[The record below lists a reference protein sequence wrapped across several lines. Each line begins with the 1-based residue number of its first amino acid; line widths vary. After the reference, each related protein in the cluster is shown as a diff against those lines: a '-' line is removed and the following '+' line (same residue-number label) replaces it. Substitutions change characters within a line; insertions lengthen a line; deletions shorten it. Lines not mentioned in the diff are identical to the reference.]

1 MGYMNKS
8 LVMFSFL
15 TLLAI
20 SCASSRK
27 KPIIKENGVIAD
39 MVLMYY
45 GGAHRQTEWNEE
57 QCMKNVAYRD
67 KKGDLHWMF
76 DGFLFLEFKDGK
88 GRSFASYYEPMSARK
103 SEWKGLCD
111 KYFQKGKA
119 LDAIESCID
128 DVKKESTGTKEDS
141 MVVLTNGGNVS
152 EKFNEHVNEH
162 VNRNVVLKE
171 ETANESEKV
180 ESNEDTLAACD
191 IGTTTVVCYLIDKE
205 TGQIISTRSGANP
218 QRSFGADVLSRID
231 AAARADDNDKA
242 NGGLQ
247 MMQTQIVS
255 LLNGWISEM
264 LTECGRTKVSRFSV
278 AGNTVMC
285 HLLMGI
291 SPEKLGKAPFMPD
304 EYFGRKF
311 NPLDIGLE
319 NCQTMII
326 FPAVSGF
333 VGGDITAGMME
344 TVNCNELTL
353 YLDIGTNGEMALGK
367 GDRYVCCATA
377 AGPAF
382 EGAQIELGM
391 PAAKGAVD
399 KVWLEGRRIKYSVI
413 GNDRPVG
420 LCGSGLIDA
429 LAVLLKAGII
439 DENGTILS
447 GQELPILFRS
457 YVFEVEAEEAAQ
469 STEPSLAVHIAP
481 GVYITQE
488 DIRKL
493 QLAKGAIAAGIEV
506 LFKEYG
512 CKPCDLD
519 ILTFAGGFG
528 NYIDKASAAAI
539 GLFPQELLD
548 KVKEV
553 GNAAGNGAVSAALS
567 QEAWKRALEISKDMR
582 YIELASYPHFN
593 EMYVEHMNF

>member
-1 MGYMNKS
+1 MQQRITINLNTDSKTAGNHTILEYCRS
-8 LVMFSFL
+8 H
-15 TLLAI
+15 
-20 SCASSRK
+20 
-27 KPIIKENGVIAD
+27 GIA
-39 MVLMYY
+39 
-45 GGAHRQTEWNEE
+45 GIETPCG
-57 QCMKNVAYRD
+57 
-67 KKGDLHWMF
+67 
-76 DGFLFLEFKDGK
+76 GK
-88 GRSFASYYEPMSARK
+88 GTCGKCKVTVTKPYYKEALACQTK
-103 SEWKGLCD
+103 ICD
-111 KYFQKGKA
+111 DMEIIVGR
-119 LDAIESCID
+119 
-128 DVKKESTGTKEDS
+128 KESTGTKEDS
-141 MVVLTNGGNVS
+141 MVVLTNGGSIS
-152 EKFNEHVNEH
+152 EKFNEH
-162 VNRNVVLKE
+162 VNRNVVLQE
-171 ETANESEKV
+171 DAANEPEKV
-180 ESNEDTLAACD
+180 ESNAGTLAACD

-205 TGQIISTRSGANP
+205 TGQIIAVRSGANP

-247 MMQTQIVS
+247 MMQSQIVS
-255 LLNGWISEM
+255 LLNGFISEM
-264 LTECGRTKVSRFSV
+264 LMECGRTKVCLFSV

-291 SPEKLGKAPFMPD
+291 SPEKLGRAPFMPD
-304 EYFGRKF
+304 EYFGREF

-344 TVNCNELTL
+344 TVNCKALTL

-382 EGAQIELGM
+382 EGAQIEMGM
-391 PAAKGAVD
+391 PASRGAVD

-429 LAVLLKAGII
+429 LAILLKAGII

-447 GQELPILFRS
+447 GQELPMLFRS
-457 YVFEVEAEEAAQ
+457 YVFELEAEDAAQ
-469 STEPSLAVHIAP
+469 SSESSLAVYIAP

-493 QLAKGAIAAGIEV
+493 QLAKGAIAAGIDI

-539 GLFPQELLD
+539 GLFPPELLD
-548 KVKEV
+548 RAKEV

-567 QEAWKRALEISKDMR
+567 QEAWESALDISGKMR
-582 YIELASYPHFN
+582 YIELASYPHFD
-593 EMYVEHMNF
+593 EIYVEHMNF

>member
-1 MGYMNKS
+1 MQQRITINLNTDSKTTDKTTILEYCRSHG
-8 LVMFSFL
+8 
-15 TLLAI
+15 
-20 SCASSRK
+20 
-27 KPIIKENGVIAD
+27 IA
-39 MVLMYY
+39 
-45 GGAHRQTEWNEE
+45 GIETPCG
-57 QCMKNVAYRD
+57 
-67 KKGDLHWMF
+67 
-76 DGFLFLEFKDGK
+76 GK
-88 GRSFASYYEPMSARK
+88 GTCGKCKVTVIKPYYKDVLACQTK
-103 SEWKGLCD
+103 ICD
-111 KYFQKGKA
+111 GME
-119 LDAIESCID
+119 II
-128 DVKKESTGTKEDS
+128 VGKKESTGTGTGTAGQDIQTASNARYSIDKEDS
-141 MVVLTNGGNVS
+141 MVVLTNGGSIS
-152 EKFNEHVNEH
+152 EKFNEH
-162 VNRNVVLKE
+162 VNRNVVL
-171 ETANESEKV
+171 
-180 ESNEDTLAACD
+180 NEDTLAACD

-326 FPAVSGF
+326 FPDVSGF

-367 GDRYVCCATA
+367 GNRYVCCATA

-391 PAAKGAVD
+391 PASKGAVD

-457 YVFEVEAEEAAQ
+457 YVFEVEAEETAQ
-469 STEPSLAVHIAP
+469 STEPYLAVHIAP

-512 CKPCDLD
+512 CTSCNIDV
-519 ILTFAGGFG
+519 LTFAGGFG

-548 KVKEV
+548 KAKEV

-567 QEAWKRALEISKDMR
+567 KEAWERALEISGNMR
-582 YIELASYPHFN
+582 YIELASYPHFD

>member
-1 MGYMNKS
+1 MQQRITINLNTDSKTTDKTTILEYCRSHG
-8 LVMFSFL
+8 
-15 TLLAI
+15 
-20 SCASSRK
+20 
-27 KPIIKENGVIAD
+27 IA
-39 MVLMYY
+39 
-45 GGAHRQTEWNEE
+45 GIETPCG
-57 QCMKNVAYRD
+57 
-67 KKGDLHWMF
+67 
-76 DGFLFLEFKDGK
+76 GK
-88 GRSFASYYEPMSARK
+88 GTCGKCKVTVAKPYYKDVLACQTK
-103 SEWKGLCD
+103 ICD
-111 KYFQKGKA
+111 GME
-119 LDAIESCID
+119 II
-128 DVKKESTGTKEDS
+128 VGRKESTGTKEDS

-152 EKFNEHVNEH
+152 EKFNEHVN
-162 VNRNVVLKE
+162 RNVVLKE
-171 ETANESEKV
+171 ETVNESEKV
-180 ESNEDTLAACD
+180 ESNAGTLAACD

-205 TGQIISTRSGANP
+205 TGQIISTRSSANP
-218 QRSFGADVLSRID
+218 QRSFGADVLSRIE
-231 AAARADDNDKA
+231 AAGRIEASSEP
-242 NGGLQ
+242 GLKI
-247 MMQTQIVS
+247 MQTQIVS
-255 LLNGWISEM
+255 LLNGFISEM

-304 EYFGRKF
+304 EYFGREF
-311 NPLDIGLE
+311 NPLDIGIE

-344 TVNCNELTL
+344 TVNRNELTL

-391 PAAKGAVD
+391 PASKGAVD

-457 YVFEVEAEEAAQ
+457 YVFEVEAEDAAQ
-469 STEPSLAVHIAP
+469 STETSLAVHIAP

-493 QLAKGAIAAGIEV
+493 QLAKGAIAAGIDI

-548 KVKEV
+548 KAKEV

-567 QEAWKRALEISKDMR
+567 QEAWERAMDISGDMR

>member
-1 MGYMNKS
+1 MQQRITINLNTDSKTAG
-8 LVMFSFL
+8 
-15 TLLAI
+15 
-20 SCASSRK
+20 
-27 KPIIKENGVIAD
+27 KPTILEYCRSHGVTGIEAPC
-39 MVLMYY
+39 
-45 GGAHRQTEWNEE
+45 G
-57 QCMKNVAYRD
+57 
-67 KKGDLHWMF
+67 
-76 DGFLFLEFKDGK
+76 GK
-88 GRSFASYYEPMSARK
+88 GTCGKCKVTVIKPYYKEVLACQTK
-103 SEWKGLCD
+103 ICD
-111 KYFQKGKA
+111 DMEIIVGR
-119 LDAIESCID
+119 
-128 DVKKESTGTKEDS
+128 KESTGTKEDS
-141 MVVLTNGGNVS
+141 MVVLTNEGSIS
-152 EKFNEHVNEH
+152 EKFNEHVK
-162 VNRNVVLKE
+162 RNAVLKE
-171 ETANESEKV
+171 ETANEPEKV
-180 ESNEDTLAACD
+180 ESNAGTLAACD

-205 TGQIISTRSGANP
+205 TGQIIAVRSGANP

-231 AAARADDNDKA
+231 AAARADDNDRA

-247 MMQTQIVS
+247 MMQSQIVS
-255 LLNGWISEM
+255 LLNGWISDM
-264 LTECGRTKVSRFSV
+264 LMECGRTKVCLFSV

-291 SPEKLGKAPFMPD
+291 SPEKLGRAPFMPD
-304 EYFGRKF
+304 EYFGREF
-311 NPLDIGLE
+311 NSLDIGLE

-344 TVNCNELTL
+344 TVNCRKLTL

-382 EGAQIELGM
+382 EGAQIEMGM
-391 PAAKGAVD
+391 PASRGAVD

-429 LAVLLKAGII
+429 LAILLKAGII

-457 YVFEVEAEEAAQ
+457 YVFEVEAEVASQ
-469 STEPSLAVHIAP
+469 STESSLAVHIAP

-493 QLAKGAIAAGIEV
+493 QLAKGAIAAGIDI

-539 GLFPQELLD
+539 GLFPPELLD
-548 KVKEV
+548 RAKEV

-567 QEAWKRALEISKDMR
+567 QEAWESALDISGKMR
-582 YIELASYPHFN
+582 YIELAAYPHFD
-593 EMYVEHMNF
+593 EIYVEHMNF

>member
-1 MGYMNKS
+1 MQQRITINLNTDSKITG
-8 LVMFSFL
+8 
-15 TLLAI
+15 
-20 SCASSRK
+20 
-27 KPIIKENGVIAD
+27 KPTILEYCRSHGVTGIEAPC
-39 MVLMYY
+39 
-45 GGAHRQTEWNEE
+45 G
-57 QCMKNVAYRD
+57 
-67 KKGDLHWMF
+67 
-76 DGFLFLEFKDGK
+76 GK
-88 GRSFASYYEPMSARK
+88 GTCGKCKVTVTKPYYKEVLACQTKICDGMEIIVGGGTITGVGTDMNEAKVSASDE
-103 SEWKGLCD
+103 
-111 KYFQKGKA
+111 
-119 LDAIESCID
+119 
-128 DVKKESTGTKEDS
+128 
-141 MVVLTNGGNVS
+141 MVVLVDRKSDMQENPVSVYGNHS
-152 EKFNEHVNEH
+152 
-162 VNRNVVLKE
+162 
-171 ETANESEKV
+171 
-180 ESNEDTLAACD
+180 SNAGTLAACD

-205 TGQIISTRSGANP
+205 TGQIIAVRSGANP

-247 MMQTQIVS
+247 MMQSQIVS

-264 LTECGRTKVSRFSV
+264 LMECGRTKVSRFSV

-291 SPEKLGKAPFMPD
+291 SQEKLGKAPFMPD
-304 EYFGRKF
+304 EYFGRAF

-391 PAAKGAVD
+391 PASKGAVD

-457 YVFEVEAEEAAQ
+457 YVFEVEAEETAQ
-469 STEPSLAVHIAP
+469 STEHFLAVHIAP

-512 CKPCDLD
+512 CTPCNIDV
-519 ILTFAGGFG
+519 LTFAGGFG

-548 KVKEV
+548 KAKEV

-567 QEAWKRALEISKDMR
+567 QDAWERALEISGNMR
-582 YIELASYPHFN
+582 YIELASYPHFD

>member
-1 MGYMNKS
+1 MQQRITINLNTDSKTAG
-8 LVMFSFL
+8 
-15 TLLAI
+15 
-20 SCASSRK
+20 
-27 KPIIKENGVIAD
+27 KPTILEYCRSHGVTGIEAPC
-39 MVLMYY
+39 
-45 GGAHRQTEWNEE
+45 G
-57 QCMKNVAYRD
+57 
-67 KKGDLHWMF
+67 
-76 DGFLFLEFKDGK
+76 GK
-88 GRSFASYYEPMSARK
+88 GTCGKCKVTVTKPYYKEVLACQTK
-103 SEWKGLCD
+103 ICD
-111 KYFQKGKA
+111 GME
-119 LDAIESCID
+119 II
-128 DVKKESTGTKEDS
+128 VGRKESTGTKEDS
-141 MVVLTNGGNVS
+141 MVVLTNGGSIS
-152 EKFNEHVNEH
+152 EKFNEH
-162 VNRNVVLKE
+162 VNRNVVLQE
-171 ETANESEKV
+171 DAANEPEKV
-180 ESNEDTLAACD
+180 ESNAGTLAACD

-205 TGQIISTRSGANP
+205 TGQIIAVRSDANP

-231 AAARADDNDKA
+231 AAARTDDNDKA

-247 MMQTQIVS
+247 LMQSQIVS
-255 LLNGWISEM
+255 LLNGFISEM
-264 LTECGRTKVSRFSV
+264 LMECGRTKVCLFSV

-291 SPEKLGKAPFMPD
+291 SPEKLGRAPFMPD
-304 EYFGRKF
+304 EYFGREF

-344 TVNCNELTL
+344 TVNCKELTL

-382 EGAQIELGM
+382 EGAQIEMGM
-391 PAAKGAVD
+391 PASRGAVD

-429 LAVLLKAGII
+429 LAILLKAGII

-457 YVFEVEAEEAAQ
+457 YVFEVEAEDAAQ
-469 STEPSLAVHIAP
+469 STESSLAVHIAP

-493 QLAKGAIAAGIEV
+493 QLAKGAIAAGIDI

-539 GLFPQELLD
+539 GLFPPELLD
-548 KVKEV
+548 RAKEV

-567 QEAWKRALEISKDMR
+567 QEAWERALEISKDMR
-582 YIELASYPHFN
+582 YIELASYPHFD

>member
-1 MGYMNKS
+1 MQQRITINLNTDSKTTDKTTILEYCRSHG
-8 LVMFSFL
+8 
-15 TLLAI
+15 
-20 SCASSRK
+20 
-27 KPIIKENGVIAD
+27 IA
-39 MVLMYY
+39 
-45 GGAHRQTEWNEE
+45 GIETPCG
-57 QCMKNVAYRD
+57 
-67 KKGDLHWMF
+67 
-76 DGFLFLEFKDGK
+76 GK
-88 GRSFASYYEPMSARK
+88 GTCGKCKVTVIKPYYKDVLACQTK
-103 SEWKGLCD
+103 ICD
-111 KYFQKGKA
+111 GME
-119 LDAIESCID
+119 II
-128 DVKKESTGTKEDS
+128 VGKKESTGTGTGTAGQDIQTASNARYSIDKEDS
-141 MVVLTNGGNVS
+141 MVVLTNGGSIS
-152 EKFNEHVNEH
+152 EKFNEH
-162 VNRNVVLKE
+162 VNRNVVL
-171 ETANESEKV
+171 
-180 ESNEDTLAACD
+180 NEDTLAACD

-304 EYFGRKF
+304 EYFGREF

-391 PAAKGAVD
+391 PASKGAVD

-457 YVFEVEAEEAAQ
+457 YVFEVEAEETAQ
-469 STEPSLAVHIAP
+469 STESSLAVHIAP

-512 CKPCDLD
+512 CTPCNIDV
-519 ILTFAGGFG
+519 LTFAGGFG

-548 KVKEV
+548 KAKEV

-567 QEAWKRALEISKDMR
+567 QEAWERALEISGNMR

>member
-1 MGYMNKS
+1 MQQRITINLNTDSKTAGTPTILEYCRS
-8 LVMFSFL
+8 H
-15 TLLAI
+15 
-20 SCASSRK
+20 
-27 KPIIKENGVIAD
+27 GV
-39 MVLMYY
+39 
-45 GGAHRQTEWNEE
+45 TEIEAP
-57 QCMKNVAYRD
+57 C
-67 KKGDLHWMF
+67 G
-76 DGFLFLEFKDGK
+76 GK
-88 GRSFASYYEPMSARK
+88 GTCGKCKVTVTKPYYKEVLACQTK
-103 SEWKGLCD
+103 ICD
-111 KYFQKGKA
+111 DMEIIVGR
-119 LDAIESCID
+119 
-128 DVKKESTGTKEDS
+128 KESTGTKEDS
-141 MVVLTNGGNVS
+141 MVVLTNEGSIS
-152 EKFNEHVNEH
+152 EKFNEHVK
-162 VNRNVVLKE
+162 RNAVLKE
-171 ETANESEKV
+171 ETANEPEKV
-180 ESNEDTLAACD
+180 ESNAGTLAACD

-205 TGQIISTRSGANP
+205 TGRIIAVRSGANP

-247 MMQTQIVS
+247 MMQSQIVS
-255 LLNGWISEM
+255 LLNGFISEM
-264 LTECGRTKVSRFSV
+264 LMECGRTEVCLFSV

-291 SPEKLGKAPFMPD
+291 SPEKLGRAPFMPD
-304 EYFGRKF
+304 EYFGREF

-344 TVNCNELTL
+344 TVNCKALTL

-382 EGAQIELGM
+382 EGAQIEMGM
-391 PAAKGAVD
+391 PASRGAVD

-429 LAVLLKAGII
+429 LAILLKAGII

-457 YVFEVEAEEAAQ
+457 YVFELEAEDAAQ
-469 STEPSLAVHIAP
+469 STESSLAVHIAP

-493 QLAKGAIAAGIEV
+493 QLAKGAIAAGIDI

-539 GLFPQELLD
+539 GLFPPELLD
-548 KVKEV
+548 RAKEV

-567 QEAWKRALEISKDMR
+567 QEAWESALDISGKMR
-582 YIELASYPHFN
+582 YIELASYPHFD
-593 EMYVEHMNF
+593 EIYVEHMNF

>member
-1 MGYMNKS
+1 MQQRITINLNIDSKTTDKTTILEYCRSHGIAGIETPCGGKGTCGKCKVTVTKPYYKE
-8 LVMFSFL
+8 V
-15 TLLAI
+15 LACRTRI
-20 SCASSRK
+20 CDGME
-27 KPIIKENGVIAD
+27 IIVGRKEN
-39 MVLMYY
+39 
-45 GGAHRQTEWNEE
+45 
-57 QCMKNVAYRD
+57 
-67 KKGDLHWMF
+67 
-76 DGFLFLEFKDGK
+76 
-88 GRSFASYYEPMSARK
+88 
-103 SEWKGLCD
+103 
-111 KYFQKGKA
+111 
-119 LDAIESCID
+119 
-128 DVKKESTGTKEDS
+128 TGTKEDS

-152 EKFNEHVNEH
+152 EKFNEHVN
-162 VNRNVVLKE
+162 RNVVLKE

-180 ESNEDTLAACD
+180 KSNEDTLAACD

-205 TGQIISTRSGANP
+205 TGQIISTRSAANP
-218 QRSFGADVLSRID
+218 QRSFGADVLSRIE
-231 AAARADDNDKA
+231 AAGRIEASSEPGPKI
-242 NGGLQ
+242 
-247 MMQTQIVS
+247 MQTQIVS
-255 LLNGWISEM
+255 PLNGFISEM
-264 LTECGRTKVSRFSV
+264 LMECGRTKVSRFSV

-291 SPEKLGKAPFMPD
+291 SPAKMGRAPFQPD
-304 EYFGRKF
+304 EYFGRAF

-344 TVNCNELTL
+344 TVNRNELTL

-382 EGAQIELGM
+382 EGAQIEMGM
-391 PAAKGAVD
+391 PASKGAVD

-429 LAVLLKAGII
+429 LALLLKAGII

-457 YVFEVEAEEAAQ
+457 YVFEVEAEDAAQ
-469 STEPSLAVHIAP
+469 STETSLAVHIAP

-512 CKPCDLD
+512 CMPCNIDV
-519 ILTFAGGFG
+519 LTFAGGFG

-548 KVKEV
+548 KAKEV

-567 QEAWKRALEISKDMR
+567 QEAWERALEISKDMR
-582 YIELASYPHFN
+582 YIELASYPHFD

>member
-1 MGYMNKS
+1 MQQRITINLNTDSKTTDKTTILEYCRSHG
-8 LVMFSFL
+8 
-15 TLLAI
+15 
-20 SCASSRK
+20 
-27 KPIIKENGVIAD
+27 IA
-39 MVLMYY
+39 
-45 GGAHRQTEWNEE
+45 GIETPCG
-57 QCMKNVAYRD
+57 
-67 KKGDLHWMF
+67 
-76 DGFLFLEFKDGK
+76 GK
-88 GRSFASYYEPMSARK
+88 GTCGKCKVTVIKPYYKDVLACQTK
-103 SEWKGLCD
+103 ICD
-111 KYFQKGKA
+111 GME
-119 LDAIESCID
+119 II
-128 DVKKESTGTKEDS
+128 VGKKESTGTGTGTAGQDIQTASNARYSIDKEDS
-141 MVVLTNGGNVS
+141 MVVLTNGGSIS
-152 EKFNEHVNEH
+152 EKFNEH
-162 VNRNVVLKE
+162 VNRNVVL
-171 ETANESEKV
+171 
-180 ESNEDTLAACD
+180 NEDTLAACD

-291 SPEKLGKAPFMPD
+291 SPEKMGKVPFLPD
-304 EYFGRKF
+304 EYFGREF
-311 NPLDIGLE
+311 NPLDIGLG

-391 PAAKGAVD
+391 PASKGAVD

-413 GNDRPVG
+413 ENDRPVG

-457 YVFEVEAEEAAQ
+457 YVFEVEAEETAQ
-469 STEPSLAVHIAP
+469 STESSLAVHIAP

-512 CKPCDLD
+512 CTPCNIDV
-519 ILTFAGGFG
+519 LTFAGGFG

-548 KVKEV
+548 KAKEV

-567 QEAWKRALEISKDMR
+567 KEAWERALEISGNMR
-582 YIELASYPHFN
+582 YIELASYPHFD

>member
-1 MGYMNKS
+1 MQQRITINLNIDSKTTDKTTILEYCRSHG
-8 LVMFSFL
+8 
-15 TLLAI
+15 
-20 SCASSRK
+20 
-27 KPIIKENGVIAD
+27 IA
-39 MVLMYY
+39 
-45 GGAHRQTEWNEE
+45 GIETPCG
-57 QCMKNVAYRD
+57 
-67 KKGDLHWMF
+67 
-76 DGFLFLEFKDGK
+76 GK
-88 GRSFASYYEPMSARK
+88 GTCGKCKVTVTKPYYKDVLACRTRI
-103 SEWKGLCD
+103 CD
-111 KYFQKGKA
+111 GME
-119 LDAIESCID
+119 II
-128 DVKKESTGTKEDS
+128 VGRKESTGTKEDS

-152 EKFNEHVNEH
+152 EKFNEHVN
-162 VNRNVVLKE
+162 RNVVLKE
-171 ETANESEKV
+171 ETVNESEKV
-180 ESNEDTLAACD
+180 ESNAGTLAACD

-205 TGQIISTRSGANP
+205 TGQIISTRSSANP
-218 QRSFGADVLSRID
+218 QRSFGADVLSRIE
-231 AAARADDNDKA
+231 AAGRIEASSEP
-242 NGGLQ
+242 GLKI
-247 MMQTQIVS
+247 MQTQIVS
-255 LLNGWISEM
+255 LLNGFISEM

-439 DENGTILS
+439 DENGTILR

-457 YVFEVEAEEAAQ
+457 YVFEVEAEETAQ
-469 STEPSLAVHIAP
+469 STELSLAVHIAP

-519 ILTFAGGFG
+519 VLTFAGGFG

-539 GLFPQELLD
+539 GLFPPELLD
-548 KVKEV
+548 KAKEV

-567 QEAWKRALEISKDMR
+567 QEAWERALEISKDMR

>member
-1 MGYMNKS
+1 MQQRITINLNTDSKTTDKTTILEY
-8 LVMFSFL
+8 
-15 TLLAI
+15 
-20 SCASSRK
+20 CSSH
-27 KPIIKENGVIAD
+27 GIA
-39 MVLMYY
+39 
-45 GGAHRQTEWNEE
+45 GIETPCG
-57 QCMKNVAYRD
+57 
-67 KKGDLHWMF
+67 
-76 DGFLFLEFKDGK
+76 GK
-88 GRSFASYYEPMSARK
+88 GTCGKCKVTVTKPYYKDVLACRTRI
-103 SEWKGLCD
+103 CD
-111 KYFQKGKA
+111 GME
-119 LDAIESCID
+119 II
-128 DVKKESTGTKEDS
+128 VGRKESTGTKEDS

-152 EKFNEHVNEH
+152 EKFNEHVN
-162 VNRNVVLKE
+162 RNVVLKE
-171 ETANESEKV
+171 ETVNESEKV
-180 ESNEDTLAACD
+180 ESNAGTLAACD

-205 TGQIISTRSGANP
+205 TGQIISTRSSANP
-218 QRSFGADVLSRID
+218 QRSFGADVLSRIE
-231 AAARADDNDKA
+231 AAGRIEASSEP
-242 NGGLQ
+242 GLKI
-247 MMQTQIVS
+247 MQTQIVS
-255 LLNGWISEM
+255 LLNGFISEM

-304 EYFGRKF
+304 EYFGREF
-311 NPLDIGLE
+311 NPLDIGIE

-344 TVNCNELTL
+344 TVNRNELTL

-391 PAAKGAVD
+391 PASKGAVD

-457 YVFEVEAEEAAQ
+457 YVFEVEAEDAAQ
-469 STEPSLAVHIAP
+469 STETSLAVHIAP

-493 QLAKGAIAAGIEV
+493 QLAKGAIAAGIDI

-548 KVKEV
+548 KAKEV

-567 QEAWKRALEISKDMR
+567 QEAWERAMDISGDMR
-582 YIELASYPHFN
+582 YIEDRKS
-593 EMYVEHMNF
+593 VV

>member
-1 MGYMNKS
+1 MQQRITINLNTDSKITGNPTILEYCRS
-8 LVMFSFL
+8 H
-15 TLLAI
+15 
-20 SCASSRK
+20 
-27 KPIIKENGVIAD
+27 GVTGIEAPC
-39 MVLMYY
+39 
-45 GGAHRQTEWNEE
+45 G
-57 QCMKNVAYRD
+57 
-67 KKGDLHWMF
+67 
-76 DGFLFLEFKDGK
+76 GK
-88 GRSFASYYEPMSARK
+88 GTCGKCKVTVTKPYYKEVLACQTKICDGMEIIVGGGTITGVGTDMNEAKVSAS
-103 SEWKGLCD
+103 D
-111 KYFQKGKA
+111 N
-119 LDAIESCID
+119 
-128 DVKKESTGTKEDS
+128 
-141 MVVLTNGGNVS
+141 MVVLVDRKSDMQENPVSVYGNHS
-152 EKFNEHVNEH
+152 
-162 VNRNVVLKE
+162 
-171 ETANESEKV
+171 
-180 ESNEDTLAACD
+180 SNAGTLAACD

-247 MMQTQIVS
+247 MMQSQIVS
-255 LLNGWISEM
+255 LLNGFISDM
-264 LTECGRTKVSRFSV
+264 LTECGRTEVCLFSV

-291 SPEKLGKAPFMPD
+291 SPEKLGRAPFMPD
-304 EYFGRKF
+304 EYFGRAF

-344 TVNCNELTL
+344 TVNCRKLTL

-382 EGAQIELGM
+382 EGAQIEMGL
-391 PAAKGAVD
+391 PASRGAVD

-457 YVFEVEAEEAAQ
+457 YVFELEAEDAAQ
-469 STEPSLAVHIAP
+469 SSESSLAVHIAP

-493 QLAKGAIAAGIEV
+493 QLAKGAIAAGIDI

-539 GLFPQELLD
+539 GLFPPELLD
-548 KVKEV
+548 RAKEV

-567 QEAWKRALEISKDMR
+567 QEAWESALDISGKMR
-582 YIELASYPHFN
+582 YIELASYPHFD
-593 EMYVEHMNF
+593 EIYVEHMNF

>member
-1 MGYMNKS
+1 MQQRITINLNIDSKTAGNP
-8 LVMFSFL
+8 
-15 TLLAI
+15 TI
-20 SCASSRK
+20 
-27 KPIIKENGVIAD
+27 
-39 MVLMYY
+39 
-45 GGAHRQTEWNEE
+45 
-57 QCMKNVAYRD
+57 
-67 KKGDLHWMF
+67 
-76 DGFLFLEFKDGK
+76 LEYCRSHDVTGIEAPCGGK
-88 GRSFASYYEPMSARK
+88 GTCGKCKVTVTKPYYKEVLACQTKICDGMEIIVGGGTITGVGTDMNEAKVSAS
-103 SEWKGLCD
+103 D
-111 KYFQKGKA
+111 N
-119 LDAIESCID
+119 
-128 DVKKESTGTKEDS
+128 
-141 MVVLTNGGNVS
+141 MVVLVDRKSDMQENPVSVYGNHS
-152 EKFNEHVNEH
+152 LN
-162 VNRNVVLKE
+162 
-171 ETANESEKV
+171 AG
-180 ESNEDTLAACD
+180 TLAACD

-205 TGQIISTRSGANP
+205 TGQIIAVRSGANP

-231 AAARADDNDKA
+231 AAARTDDNDKA

-247 MMQTQIVS
+247 MMQSQIVS
-255 LLNGWISEM
+255 LLNGFISEM
-264 LTECGRTKVSRFSV
+264 LMECGRTKVCLFSV

-291 SPEKLGKAPFMPD
+291 SPEKLGRAPFMPD
-304 EYFGRKF
+304 EYFGKEF

-333 VGGDITAGMME
+333 VGGDITAGIME

-382 EGAQIELGM
+382 EGAQIEMGM
-391 PAAKGAVD
+391 PASKGAVD

-429 LAVLLKAGII
+429 LAILLKAGII

-457 YVFEVEAEEAAQ
+457 YVFELEAEDAAQ
-469 STEPSLAVHIAP
+469 SSESSLAVYIAP

-493 QLAKGAIAAGIEV
+493 QLAKGAIAAGIDI

-539 GLFPQELLD
+539 GLFPPDLLD
-548 KVKEV
+548 RAKEV

-567 QEAWKRALEISKDMR
+567 QEAWERALEISKDMR
-582 YIELASYPHFN
+582 YIELASYPHFD

>member
-1 MGYMNKS
+1 MQQRITINLNTDSKTAGNTTILEYCRS
-8 LVMFSFL
+8 H
-15 TLLAI
+15 
-20 SCASSRK
+20 
-27 KPIIKENGVIAD
+27 GIA
-39 MVLMYY
+39 
-45 GGAHRQTEWNEE
+45 GIETPCG
-57 QCMKNVAYRD
+57 
-67 KKGDLHWMF
+67 
-76 DGFLFLEFKDGK
+76 GK
-88 GRSFASYYEPMSARK
+88 GTCGKCKVTVTKPYYKEVLACQTKICDGMEIIVGGGTITGVGTDMNEAKVSASDE
-103 SEWKGLCD
+103 
-111 KYFQKGKA
+111 
-119 LDAIESCID
+119 
-128 DVKKESTGTKEDS
+128 
-141 MVVLTNGGNVS
+141 MVVLVDRKSDMQENPVSVYGNHS
-152 EKFNEHVNEH
+152 
-162 VNRNVVLKE
+162 
-171 ETANESEKV
+171 
-180 ESNEDTLAACD
+180 SNAGTLAACD

-205 TGQIISTRSGANP
+205 TGQIIAVRSGANP

-247 MMQTQIVS
+247 MMQSQIVS
-255 LLNGWISEM
+255 LLNGFISEM
-264 LTECGRTKVSRFSV
+264 LMECGRTKVCLFSV

-291 SPEKLGKAPFMPD
+291 SPEKLGRAPFMPD
-304 EYFGRKF
+304 EYFGREF

-344 TVNCNELTL
+344 TVNCRKLTL

-382 EGAQIELGM
+382 EGAQIEMGM
-391 PAAKGAVD
+391 PASRGAVD

-429 LAVLLKAGII
+429 LAILLKAGII

-457 YVFEVEAEEAAQ
+457 YVFELEVEDAAQ
-469 STEPSLAVHIAP
+469 SSESSLAVHIAP

-493 QLAKGAIAAGIEV
+493 QLAKGAIAAGIDI

-539 GLFPQELLD
+539 GLFPPELLD
-548 KVKEV
+548 RAKEV

-567 QEAWKRALEISKDMR
+567 KEAWESALDISRKMR
-582 YIELASYPHFN
+582 YIELASYSHFD
-593 EMYVEHMNF
+593 EIYVEHMNF

>member
-1 MGYMNKS
+1 MQQRITINLNTDSKITGNPTILEYCRS
-8 LVMFSFL
+8 H
-15 TLLAI
+15 
-20 SCASSRK
+20 
-27 KPIIKENGVIAD
+27 GVTGIEAPC
-39 MVLMYY
+39 
-45 GGAHRQTEWNEE
+45 G
-57 QCMKNVAYRD
+57 
-67 KKGDLHWMF
+67 
-76 DGFLFLEFKDGK
+76 GK
-88 GRSFASYYEPMSARK
+88 GTCGKCKVTVIKPYYKEVLACQTKICDGMEIIVGGGTITGVGTDMNEAKVSASDE
-103 SEWKGLCD
+103 
-111 KYFQKGKA
+111 
-119 LDAIESCID
+119 
-128 DVKKESTGTKEDS
+128 
-141 MVVLTNGGNVS
+141 MVVLVDRKSDMQENPVSVYGNHS
-152 EKFNEHVNEH
+152 
-162 VNRNVVLKE
+162 
-171 ETANESEKV
+171 
-180 ESNEDTLAACD
+180 SNAGTLAACD

-247 MMQTQIVS
+247 LMQSQIVS
-255 LLNGWISEM
+255 LLNGFISEM
-264 LTECGRTKVSRFSV
+264 LMECGRTEVCLFSV

-291 SPEKLGKAPFMPD
+291 SPEKLGRAPFMPD
-304 EYFGRKF
+304 EYFGREF

-382 EGAQIELGM
+382 EGAQIEMGM
-391 PAAKGAVD
+391 PASMGAVD

-420 LCGSGLIDA
+420 LCGSGIIDA

-457 YVFEVEAEEAAQ
+457 YVFELEAEDAAQ
-469 STEPSLAVHIAP
+469 SSESSLAVYIAP

-493 QLAKGAIAAGIEV
+493 QLAKGAIAAGIDI

-539 GLFPQELLD
+539 GLFPPELLD
-548 KVKEV
+548 RAKEV

-567 QEAWKRALEISKDMR
+567 QEAWESSLDISGKMR
-582 YIELASYPHFN
+582 YIELASYPHFD
-593 EMYVEHMNF
+593 EIYVEHMNF

>member
-1 MGYMNKS
+1 MQQR
-8 LVMFSFL
+8 
-15 TLLAI
+15 I
-20 SCASSRK
+20 SINLNTDSKITGNPTILEYCRSH
-27 KPIIKENGVIAD
+27 GVTGIEAPC
-39 MVLMYY
+39 
-45 GGAHRQTEWNEE
+45 G
-57 QCMKNVAYRD
+57 
-67 KKGDLHWMF
+67 
-76 DGFLFLEFKDGK
+76 GK
-88 GRSFASYYEPMSARK
+88 GTCGKCKVTVTKPYYKEVLACQTKICDGMEIIVGGGTITGVGIDMNEAKVSASDE
-103 SEWKGLCD
+103 
-111 KYFQKGKA
+111 
-119 LDAIESCID
+119 
-128 DVKKESTGTKEDS
+128 
-141 MVVLTNGGNVS
+141 MVVLVDRKSDMQENPVSVYGNHS
-152 EKFNEHVNEH
+152 
-162 VNRNVVLKE
+162 
-171 ETANESEKV
+171 
-180 ESNEDTLAACD
+180 SNAGTLAACD

-242 NGGLQ
+242 NGGMQ
-247 MMQTQIVS
+247 MMQSQIVS
-255 LLNGWISEM
+255 LLNGFISDM
-264 LTECGRTKVSRFSV
+264 LTECGRTEVCLFSV

-291 SPEKLGKAPFMPD
+291 SPEKLGRAPFMPD
-304 EYFGRKF
+304 EYFGREF

-344 TVNCNELTL
+344 TVNCRKLTL

-382 EGAQIELGM
+382 EGAQIEMGM
-391 PAAKGAVD
+391 PASRGAVD

-457 YVFEVEAEEAAQ
+457 YVFELEAEDAAQ
-469 STEPSLAVHIAP
+469 SSESSLAVHIAP

-493 QLAKGAIAAGIEV
+493 QLAKGAIAAGIDI

-539 GLFPQELLD
+539 GLFPPELLD
-548 KVKEV
+548 RAKEV

-567 QEAWKRALEISKDMR
+567 QEAWERALDISGDMR

>member
-1 MGYMNKS
+1 MQQRITINLNTDSKTTDKTTILEYCRSHG
-8 LVMFSFL
+8 
-15 TLLAI
+15 
-20 SCASSRK
+20 
-27 KPIIKENGVIAD
+27 IA
-39 MVLMYY
+39 
-45 GGAHRQTEWNEE
+45 GIETPCG
-57 QCMKNVAYRD
+57 
-67 KKGDLHWMF
+67 
-76 DGFLFLEFKDGK
+76 GK
-88 GRSFASYYEPMSARK
+88 GTCGKCKVTVTKPYYKDVLACRTRI
-103 SEWKGLCD
+103 CD
-111 KYFQKGKA
+111 GME
-119 LDAIESCID
+119 II
-128 DVKKESTGTKEDS
+128 VGRKESTGTKEDS
-141 MVVLTNGGNVS
+141 MVVLTNGENVS
-152 EKFNEHVNEH
+152 EKFNEH

-180 ESNEDTLAACD
+180 KSNEDTLAACD

-205 TGQIISTRSGANP
+205 TGQIISTRSAANP
-218 QRSFGADVLSRID
+218 QRSFGADVLSRIE
-231 AAARADDNDKA
+231 AAGRIEASSEP
-242 NGGLQ
+242 GLKI
-247 MMQTQIVS
+247 MQTQIVS
-255 LLNGWISEM
+255 LLNGFISEM
-264 LTECGRTKVSRFSV
+264 LTECGRTKVGRFSV

-291 SPEKLGKAPFMPD
+291 SPAKMGRAPFQPD
-304 EYFGRKF
+304 EYFGRAF

-344 TVNCNELTL
+344 TVNRNELTL

-382 EGAQIELGM
+382 EGAQIEMGM
-391 PAAKGAVD
+391 PASKGAVD

-429 LAVLLKAGII
+429 LALLLKAGII

-457 YVFEVEAEEAAQ
+457 YVFEVEAEDAAQ
-469 STEPSLAVHIAP
+469 STETSLAVHIAP

-512 CKPCDLD
+512 CTPCNIDV
-519 ILTFAGGFG
+519 LTFAGGFG

-548 KVKEV
+548 KAKEV

-567 QEAWKRALEISKDMR
+567 QDAWERVLEISGNMR
-582 YIELASYPHFN
+582 YIELASYPHFD

>member
-1 MGYMNKS
+1 MQQRITINLNIDSKTTDKTTILEYCRSHG
-8 LVMFSFL
+8 
-15 TLLAI
+15 
-20 SCASSRK
+20 
-27 KPIIKENGVIAD
+27 IA
-39 MVLMYY
+39 
-45 GGAHRQTEWNEE
+45 GIETPCG
-57 QCMKNVAYRD
+57 
-67 KKGDLHWMF
+67 
-76 DGFLFLEFKDGK
+76 GK
-88 GRSFASYYEPMSARK
+88 GTCGKCKVTVTKPYYKDVLACRTRI
-103 SEWKGLCD
+103 CD
-111 KYFQKGKA
+111 GME
-119 LDAIESCID
+119 II
-128 DVKKESTGTKEDS
+128 VGRKESTGTKEDS

-152 EKFNEHVNEH
+152 EKFNEHVN
-162 VNRNVVLKE
+162 RNVVLKE
-171 ETANESEKV
+171 ETVNESEKV
-180 ESNEDTLAACD
+180 ESNAGTLAACD

-205 TGQIISTRSGANP
+205 TGQIISTRSSANP
-218 QRSFGADVLSRID
+218 QRSFGADVLSRIE
-231 AAARADDNDKA
+231 AAGRIEASSEP
-242 NGGLQ
+242 GLKI
-247 MMQTQIVS
+247 MQTQIVS
-255 LLNGWISEM
+255 LLNGFISEM

-304 EYFGRKF
+304 EYFGREF
-311 NPLDIGLE
+311 NPLDIGIE

-344 TVNCNELTL
+344 TVNRNELTL

-391 PAAKGAVD
+391 PASKGAVD

-457 YVFEVEAEEAAQ
+457 YVFEVEAEDAAQ
-469 STEPSLAVHIAP
+469 STETSLAVHIAP

-512 CKPCDLD
+512 CTPCNIDV
-519 ILTFAGGFG
+519 LTFAGGFG

-548 KVKEV
+548 KAKEV

-567 QEAWKRALEISKDMR
+567 QEAWERALEISGNMR

>member
-1 MGYMNKS
+1 MQQRITINLNTDSK
-8 LVMFSFL
+8 
-15 TLLAI
+15 TTDKTAI
-20 SCASSRK
+20 LEYCRSH
-27 KPIIKENGVIAD
+27 GIA
-39 MVLMYY
+39 
-45 GGAHRQTEWNEE
+45 GIETPCG
-57 QCMKNVAYRD
+57 
-67 KKGDLHWMF
+67 
-76 DGFLFLEFKDGK
+76 GK
-88 GRSFASYYEPMSARK
+88 GTCGKCKVTVTKPYYK
-103 SEWKGLCD
+103 
-111 KYFQKGKA
+111 
-119 LDAIESCID
+119 
-128 DVKKESTGTKEDS
+128 DVLACQTKICHGMEIIVGRKESNGTGTDGHDAQRILNAGYSIDKEDS

-180 ESNEDTLAACD
+180 ESNEHTLAACD

-264 LTECGRTKVSRFSV
+264 LMECGRTRVCRFSV

-304 EYFGRKF
+304 EYFGREF

-319 NCQTMII
+319 NCQIMII

-344 TVNCNELTL
+344 TVNCNGLTL

-391 PAAKGAVD
+391 PASKGAVD
-399 KVWLEGRRIKYSVI
+399 KVWLEGRRMKYSVI

-457 YVFEVEAEEAAQ
+457 YVFEVEAEETAQ
-469 STEPSLAVHIAP
+469 STESSLAVHIAP
-481 GVYITQE
+481 GVYITQD

-512 CKPCDLD
+512 CKPCDVD

-548 KVKEV
+548 KAKEV

-567 QEAWKRALEISKDMR
+567 QEAWERALEISGNMR
-582 YIELASYPHFN
+582 YIELASYPHFD

>member
-1 MGYMNKS
+1 MQQRITINLNTDSKTTDKTTILEYCRSHG
-8 LVMFSFL
+8 
-15 TLLAI
+15 
-20 SCASSRK
+20 
-27 KPIIKENGVIAD
+27 IA
-39 MVLMYY
+39 
-45 GGAHRQTEWNEE
+45 GIETPCG
-57 QCMKNVAYRD
+57 
-67 KKGDLHWMF
+67 
-76 DGFLFLEFKDGK
+76 GK
-88 GRSFASYYEPMSARK
+88 GTCGKCKVTVTKPYYKDVLACQTKICDGMEIIVGGGTITGVGTDMNEAKVSAS
-103 SEWKGLCD
+103 D
-111 KYFQKGKA
+111 N
-119 LDAIESCID
+119 
-128 DVKKESTGTKEDS
+128 
-141 MVVLTNGGNVS
+141 MVVLVDRKSDMQENPVSVYGNHS
-152 EKFNEHVNEH
+152 
-162 VNRNVVLKE
+162 
-171 ETANESEKV
+171 
-180 ESNEDTLAACD
+180 SNAGTLAACD

-247 MMQTQIVS
+247 MMQSQIVS
-255 LLNGWISEM
+255 LLNGFISEM
-264 LTECGRTKVSRFSV
+264 LMECGRTEVCLFSV

-291 SPEKLGKAPFMPD
+291 SPEKLGRAPFMPD
-304 EYFGRKF
+304 EYFGREF
-311 NPLDIGLE
+311 NPLDIGIE

-344 TVNCNELTL
+344 TVNCRKLTL

-382 EGAQIELGM
+382 EGAQIEMGM
-391 PAAKGAVD
+391 PASRGAVD

-429 LAVLLKAGII
+429 LAILLKSGII

-457 YVFEVEAEEAAQ
+457 YVFELEAEDAAQ
-469 STEPSLAVHIAP
+469 SSESSLAVHIAP

-493 QLAKGAIAAGIEV
+493 QLAKGAIAAGIDI

-539 GLFPQELLD
+539 GLFPPELLD
-548 KVKEV
+548 RAKEV

-567 QEAWKRALEISKDMR
+567 QEAWESALEISKDMR
-582 YIELASYPHFN
+582 YIELASYPHFD

>member
-1 MGYMNKS
+1 MQQRITINLNTDSKTAG
-8 LVMFSFL
+8 
-15 TLLAI
+15 
-20 SCASSRK
+20 
-27 KPIIKENGVIAD
+27 KPTILEYCRSHGVTGIEAPC
-39 MVLMYY
+39 
-45 GGAHRQTEWNEE
+45 G
-57 QCMKNVAYRD
+57 
-67 KKGDLHWMF
+67 
-76 DGFLFLEFKDGK
+76 GK
-88 GRSFASYYEPMSARK
+88 GTCGKCKVTVIKPYYKEVLACQTK
-103 SEWKGLCD
+103 ICD
-111 KYFQKGKA
+111 DMEIIVGR
-119 LDAIESCID
+119 
-128 DVKKESTGTKEDS
+128 KESTGTKEDS
-141 MVVLTNGGNVS
+141 MVVLTNGGSIS
-152 EKFNEHVNEH
+152 EKFNEH
-162 VNRNVVLKE
+162 VNRNVVLQE
-171 ETANESEKV
+171 DAANEPEKV
-180 ESNEDTLAACD
+180 ESNAGTLAACD

-205 TGQIISTRSGANP
+205 TGQIIAVRSGANP

-247 MMQTQIVS
+247 MMQSQIVS
-255 LLNGWISEM
+255 LLNGFISEM
-264 LTECGRTKVSRFSV
+264 LTECGRTEVCLFSV

-291 SPEKLGKAPFMPD
+291 SPEKLGRAPFMPD
-304 EYFGRKF
+304 EYFGREF

-333 VGGDITAGMME
+333 VGGDITAGVME
-344 TVNCNELTL
+344 TVNCRELTL

-382 EGAQIELGM
+382 EGAQIEMGM
-391 PAAKGAVD
+391 PASRGAVD

-429 LAVLLKAGII
+429 LAILLKAGII

-457 YVFEVEAEEAAQ
+457 YVFEVEAEDAAQ
-469 STEPSLAVHIAP
+469 STESSLAVHIAP

-493 QLAKGAIAAGIEV
+493 QLAKGAIAAGIDI

-539 GLFPQELLD
+539 GLFPPELLD
-548 KVKEV
+548 RAKEV

-567 QEAWKRALEISKDMR
+567 QEAWERALDISGDMR
-582 YIELASYPHFN
+582 YIELASYPHFD
-593 EMYVEHMNF
+593 EIYVEHMNF

>member
-1 MGYMNKS
+1 MQQRITINLNTDSKITG
-8 LVMFSFL
+8 
-15 TLLAI
+15 
-20 SCASSRK
+20 
-27 KPIIKENGVIAD
+27 KPTILEYCRSHGIA
-39 MVLMYY
+39 
-45 GGAHRQTEWNEE
+45 GIETPCG
-57 QCMKNVAYRD
+57 
-67 KKGDLHWMF
+67 
-76 DGFLFLEFKDGK
+76 GK
-88 GRSFASYYEPMSARK
+88 GTCGKCKVTVTKPYYKEVLACQTKICDGMEIIVGGGTITGVGTDMNEAKVSASDE
-103 SEWKGLCD
+103 
-111 KYFQKGKA
+111 
-119 LDAIESCID
+119 
-128 DVKKESTGTKEDS
+128 
-141 MVVLTNGGNVS
+141 MVVLVDRKSDMQENPVSVYGNHS
-152 EKFNEHVNEH
+152 
-162 VNRNVVLKE
+162 
-171 ETANESEKV
+171 
-180 ESNEDTLAACD
+180 SNAGTLAACD

-205 TGQIISTRSGANP
+205 TGQIIAVRSGANP

-247 MMQTQIVS
+247 MMQSQIVS
-255 LLNGWISEM
+255 LLNGFISDM
-264 LTECGRTKVSRFSV
+264 LMECGRTEVCLFSV

-291 SPEKLGKAPFMPD
+291 SPEKLGRAPFMPD
-304 EYFGRKF
+304 EYFGREF
-311 NPLDIGLE
+311 NPLDIGIE
-319 NCQTMII
+319 NCQIMII

-382 EGAQIELGM
+382 EGAQIEMGM
-391 PAAKGAVD
+391 PASRGAVD

-429 LAVLLKAGII
+429 LAILLKAGII

-457 YVFEVEAEEAAQ
+457 YVFEQEAEDAAQ
-469 STEPSLAVHIAP
+469 SSESSLAVHIAP

-493 QLAKGAIAAGIEV
+493 QLAKGAIAAGIDI

-548 KVKEV
+548 KAKEV

-567 QEAWKRALEISKDMR
+567 QDAWERALEISGNMR

>member
-1 MGYMNKS
+1 MQQRITINLNTDSKITGNPTILEYCRS
-8 LVMFSFL
+8 H
-15 TLLAI
+15 
-20 SCASSRK
+20 
-27 KPIIKENGVIAD
+27 GVTGIEAPC
-39 MVLMYY
+39 
-45 GGAHRQTEWNEE
+45 G
-57 QCMKNVAYRD
+57 
-67 KKGDLHWMF
+67 
-76 DGFLFLEFKDGK
+76 GK
-88 GRSFASYYEPMSARK
+88 GTCGKCKVTVIKPYYKEVLACQTKICDGMEIIVGGGTITGVGTDMNEAKVSASDE
-103 SEWKGLCD
+103 
-111 KYFQKGKA
+111 
-119 LDAIESCID
+119 
-128 DVKKESTGTKEDS
+128 
-141 MVVLTNGGNVS
+141 MVVLVDRKSDMQENPVSVYGNHS
-152 EKFNEHVNEH
+152 
-162 VNRNVVLKE
+162 
-171 ETANESEKV
+171 
-180 ESNEDTLAACD
+180 SNAGTLAACD

-247 MMQTQIVS
+247 LMQSQIVS
-255 LLNGWISEM
+255 LLNGWISDM
-264 LTECGRTKVSRFSV
+264 LMECGRTEVCLFSV

-291 SPEKLGKAPFMPD
+291 SPEKLGRAPFMPD
-304 EYFGRKF
+304 EYFGREF

-382 EGAQIELGM
+382 EGAQIEMGM
-391 PAAKGAVD
+391 PASKGAVD

-429 LAVLLKAGII
+429 LAILLKAGII

-457 YVFEVEAEEAAQ
+457 YVFELEAEDAAQ
-469 STEPSLAVHIAP
+469 STETSLAVHIAP

-493 QLAKGAIAAGIEV
+493 QLAKGAIAAGIDI

-539 GLFPQELLD
+539 GLFPPELLD
-548 KVKEV
+548 RAKEV

-567 QEAWKRALEISKDMR
+567 QKAWESALDISGKMR
-582 YIELASYPHFN
+582 YIELASYPHFD
-593 EMYVEHMNF
+593 EIYVEHMNF

>member
-1 MGYMNKS
+1 MQQRITINLNTDSKTTDKTTILEYCRSHG
-8 LVMFSFL
+8 
-15 TLLAI
+15 
-20 SCASSRK
+20 
-27 KPIIKENGVIAD
+27 IA
-39 MVLMYY
+39 
-45 GGAHRQTEWNEE
+45 GIETPCG
-57 QCMKNVAYRD
+57 
-67 KKGDLHWMF
+67 
-76 DGFLFLEFKDGK
+76 GK
-88 GRSFASYYEPMSARK
+88 GTCGKCKVTVIKPYYKDVLACQTK
-103 SEWKGLCD
+103 ICD
-111 KYFQKGKA
+111 GME
-119 LDAIESCID
+119 II
-128 DVKKESTGTKEDS
+128 VGKKESTGTGTGTAGQDIQTASNARYSIDKEDS
-141 MVVLTNGGNVS
+141 MVVLTNGGSIS
-152 EKFNEHVNEH
+152 EKFNEH
-162 VNRNVVLKE
+162 VNRNVVL
-171 ETANESEKV
+171 
-180 ESNEDTLAACD
+180 NEDTLAACD

-304 EYFGRKF
+304 EYLGRKF

-326 FPAVSGF
+326 FPDVSGF

-457 YVFEVEAEEAAQ
+457 YVFEVEAEETAQ
-469 STEPSLAVHIAP
+469 STELSLAVHIAP

-512 CKPCDLD
+512 CTPCNIDV
-519 ILTFAGGFG
+519 LTFAGGFG

-548 KVKEV
+548 KAKEV

-567 QEAWKRALEISKDMR
+567 QEAWERALEISGDMR

>member
-1 MGYMNKS
+1 MQQRITINLNTDSKTAG
-8 LVMFSFL
+8 
-15 TLLAI
+15 
-20 SCASSRK
+20 
-27 KPIIKENGVIAD
+27 KPTILEYCRSHGVTGIEAPC
-39 MVLMYY
+39 
-45 GGAHRQTEWNEE
+45 G
-57 QCMKNVAYRD
+57 
-67 KKGDLHWMF
+67 
-76 DGFLFLEFKDGK
+76 GK
-88 GRSFASYYEPMSARK
+88 GTCGKCKVTVIKPYYKEVLACQTK
-103 SEWKGLCD
+103 ICD
-111 KYFQKGKA
+111 DMEIIVGR
-119 LDAIESCID
+119 
-128 DVKKESTGTKEDS
+128 KESTGTKEDS
-141 MVVLTNGGNVS
+141 MVVLTNEGSIS
-152 EKFNEHVNEH
+152 EKFNEHVK
-162 VNRNVVLKE
+162 RNAVLKE
-171 ETANESEKV
+171 ETANEPEKV
-180 ESNEDTLAACD
+180 ESNAGTLAACD

-205 TGQIISTRSGANP
+205 TGQIIAVRSGANP

-231 AAARADDNDKA
+231 AAARADDNDRA

-247 MMQTQIVS
+247 MMQSQIVS
-255 LLNGWISEM
+255 LLNGWISDM
-264 LTECGRTKVSRFSV
+264 LMECGRTKVCLFSV

-291 SPEKLGKAPFMPD
+291 SPEKLGRAPFMPD
-304 EYFGRKF
+304 EYFGREF
-311 NPLDIGLE
+311 NSLDIGLE

-344 TVNCNELTL
+344 TVNCRKLTL

-382 EGAQIELGM
+382 EGAQIEMGM
-391 PAAKGAVD
+391 PASRGAVD

-429 LAVLLKAGII
+429 LAILLKAGII

-457 YVFEVEAEEAAQ
+457 YVFELEAEDAAQ
-469 STEPSLAVHIAP
+469 STESSLAVHIAP

-493 QLAKGAIAAGIEV
+493 QLAKGAIAAGIDI

-539 GLFPQELLD
+539 GLFPPELLD
-548 KVKEV
+548 RAKEV

-567 QEAWKRALEISKDMR
+567 QEAWESALDISGKMR
-582 YIELASYPHFN
+582 YIELAAYPHFD
-593 EMYVEHMNF
+593 EIYVEHMNF

>member
-1 MGYMNKS
+1 MQQRITINLNIDSKTTDKTTILEYCRSHG
-8 LVMFSFL
+8 
-15 TLLAI
+15 
-20 SCASSRK
+20 
-27 KPIIKENGVIAD
+27 IA
-39 MVLMYY
+39 
-45 GGAHRQTEWNEE
+45 GIETPCG
-57 QCMKNVAYRD
+57 
-67 KKGDLHWMF
+67 
-76 DGFLFLEFKDGK
+76 GK
-88 GRSFASYYEPMSARK
+88 GTCGKCKVTVTKPYYKDVLACRTRI
-103 SEWKGLCD
+103 CD
-111 KYFQKGKA
+111 GME
-119 LDAIESCID
+119 II
-128 DVKKESTGTKEDS
+128 VGRKESTGTKEDS

-152 EKFNEHVNEH
+152 EKFNEHVN
-162 VNRNVVLKE
+162 RNVVLKE
-171 ETANESEKV
+171 ETVNESEKV
-180 ESNEDTLAACD
+180 ESNAGTLAACD

-205 TGQIISTRSGANP
+205 TGQIISTRSSANP
-218 QRSFGADVLSRID
+218 QRSFGADVLSRIE
-231 AAARADDNDKA
+231 AAGRIEASSEP
-242 NGGLQ
+242 GLKI
-247 MMQTQIVS
+247 MQTQIVS
-255 LLNGWISEM
+255 LLNGFISEM

-304 EYFGRKF
+304 EYFGRAF

-319 NCQTMII
+319 NCQAMII

-333 VGGDITAGMME
+333 VGGDITAGMMD
-344 TVNCNELTL
+344 TVNRNELTL

-391 PAAKGAVD
+391 PASKGAVD

-457 YVFEVEAEEAAQ
+457 YVFEVEAEETAQ
-469 STEPSLAVHIAP
+469 STELSLAVHIAP

-512 CKPCDLD
+512 CTPCNIDV
-519 ILTFAGGFG
+519 LTFAGGFG

-548 KVKEV
+548 KAKEV

-567 QEAWKRALEISKDMR
+567 QEAWERALNISGDMR

>member
-1 MGYMNKS
+1 MQQRITINLNTDSKTAG
-8 LVMFSFL
+8 
-15 TLLAI
+15 
-20 SCASSRK
+20 
-27 KPIIKENGVIAD
+27 KPTILEYCRSHGVTGIEAPC
-39 MVLMYY
+39 
-45 GGAHRQTEWNEE
+45 G
-57 QCMKNVAYRD
+57 
-67 KKGDLHWMF
+67 
-76 DGFLFLEFKDGK
+76 GK
-88 GRSFASYYEPMSARK
+88 GTCGKCKVTVIKPYYKEVLACQTK
-103 SEWKGLCD
+103 ICD
-111 KYFQKGKA
+111 DMEIIVGR
-119 LDAIESCID
+119 
-128 DVKKESTGTKEDS
+128 KESTGTKEDS
-141 MVVLTNGGNVS
+141 MVVLTNEGSIS
-152 EKFNEHVNEH
+152 EKFNEHVK
-162 VNRNVVLKE
+162 RNAVLKE
-171 ETANESEKV
+171 ETANEPEKV
-180 ESNEDTLAACD
+180 ESNAGTLAACD

-205 TGQIISTRSGANP
+205 TGQIIAVRSGANP

-247 MMQTQIVS
+247 MMQSQIVS
-255 LLNGWISEM
+255 LLNGWISDM
-264 LTECGRTKVSRFSV
+264 LMECGRTKVCLFSV

-291 SPEKLGKAPFMPD
+291 SPEKLGRAPFMPD
-304 EYFGRKF
+304 EYFAREF

-382 EGAQIELGM
+382 EGAQIEMGM
-391 PAAKGAVD
+391 PASRGAVD

-429 LAVLLKAGII
+429 LAILLKAGII

-457 YVFEVEAEEAAQ
+457 YVFELEAGDASQ
-469 STEPSLAVHIAP
+469 STETSLAIHIAP

-493 QLAKGAIAAGIEV
+493 QLAKGAIAAGIDI

-539 GLFPQELLD
+539 GLFPPELLD
-548 KVKEV
+548 RAKEV

-567 QEAWKRALEISKDMR
+567 QEAWESALDISGKMR
-582 YIELASYPHFN
+582 YIELASYPHFD
-593 EMYVEHMNF
+593 EIYVEHMNF

>member
-1 MGYMNKS
+1 MQQRITINLNTDSKITGNPTILEYCRS
-8 LVMFSFL
+8 H
-15 TLLAI
+15 
-20 SCASSRK
+20 
-27 KPIIKENGVIAD
+27 GVTGIEAPC
-39 MVLMYY
+39 
-45 GGAHRQTEWNEE
+45 G
-57 QCMKNVAYRD
+57 
-67 KKGDLHWMF
+67 
-76 DGFLFLEFKDGK
+76 GK
-88 GRSFASYYEPMSARK
+88 GTCGKCKVTVTNPYYKEVLACQTK
-103 SEWKGLCD
+103 ICD
-111 KYFQKGKA
+111 GME
-119 LDAIESCID
+119 II
-128 DVKKESTGTKEDS
+128 VGRKESTGTKEDS
-141 MVVLTNGGNVS
+141 MVVLTNGGSIS
-152 EKFNEHVNEH
+152 EKFNEH
-162 VNRNVVLKE
+162 VNRNVVLQE
-171 ETANESEKV
+171 DAANEPEKV
-180 ESNEDTLAACD
+180 ESNAGTLAACD

-247 MMQTQIVS
+247 MMQSQIVS
-255 LLNGWISEM
+255 LLNGFISEM
-264 LTECGRTKVSRFSV
+264 LMECGRTKVCLFSV

-291 SPEKLGKAPFMPD
+291 SPEKLGRAPFMPD
-304 EYFGRKF
+304 EYFGREF

-382 EGAQIELGM
+382 EGAQIEMGM
-391 PAAKGAVD
+391 PASRGAVD

-457 YVFEVEAEEAAQ
+457 YVFEMEAENAAQ
-469 STEPSLAVHIAP
+469 SFESSLAVHIAP

-493 QLAKGAIAAGIEV
+493 QLAKGAIAAGIDI

-539 GLFPQELLD
+539 GLFPPELLD
-548 KVKEV
+548 RAKEV

-567 QEAWKRALEISKDMR
+567 QEAWESALDISGKMR
-582 YIELASYPHFN
+582 YIELASYPRFD
-593 EMYVEHMNF
+593 EIYVEHMNF

>member
-1 MGYMNKS
+1 MQQRITINLNTDSKITG
-8 LVMFSFL
+8 
-15 TLLAI
+15 
-20 SCASSRK
+20 
-27 KPIIKENGVIAD
+27 KPTILEYCRSHGVTGIEAPC
-39 MVLMYY
+39 
-45 GGAHRQTEWNEE
+45 G
-57 QCMKNVAYRD
+57 
-67 KKGDLHWMF
+67 
-76 DGFLFLEFKDGK
+76 GK
-88 GRSFASYYEPMSARK
+88 GTCGKCKVTVTKPYYKEVLACQTKICDGMEIIVGGGTITGVGTDMNEAKVSASDE
-103 SEWKGLCD
+103 
-111 KYFQKGKA
+111 
-119 LDAIESCID
+119 
-128 DVKKESTGTKEDS
+128 
-141 MVVLTNGGNVS
+141 MVVLVDRKSDMQENPVSVYGNHS
-152 EKFNEHVNEH
+152 
-162 VNRNVVLKE
+162 
-171 ETANESEKV
+171 
-180 ESNEDTLAACD
+180 SNAGTLAACD

-205 TGQIISTRSGANP
+205 TGQIIAVRSGANP

-247 MMQTQIVS
+247 MMQSQIVS
-255 LLNGWISEM
+255 LLNGWISDM
-264 LTECGRTKVSRFSV
+264 LMECGRTKVCLFSV

-304 EYFGRKF
+304 EYFGRAF

-391 PAAKGAVD
+391 PASKGAVD

-457 YVFEVEAEEAAQ
+457 YVFEVEAEETAQ
-469 STEPSLAVHIAP
+469 STEHFLAVHIAP

-512 CKPCDLD
+512 CTPCNIDV
-519 ILTFAGGFG
+519 LTFAGGFG

-548 KVKEV
+548 KAKEV

-567 QEAWKRALEISKDMR
+567 QDAWERALEISGNMR
-582 YIELASYPHFN
+582 YIELASYPHFD

>member
-1 MGYMNKS
+1 MQQRITINLNTDSKITGNHTILEYCRS
-8 LVMFSFL
+8 H
-15 TLLAI
+15 
-20 SCASSRK
+20 
-27 KPIIKENGVIAD
+27 GVTGIEAPC
-39 MVLMYY
+39 
-45 GGAHRQTEWNEE
+45 G
-57 QCMKNVAYRD
+57 
-67 KKGDLHWMF
+67 
-76 DGFLFLEFKDGK
+76 GK
-88 GRSFASYYEPMSARK
+88 GTCGKCKVTVTKPYYKEVLACQTKICDGMEIIVGGGTITGVGTDMNEAKVSAS
-103 SEWKGLCD
+103 D
-111 KYFQKGKA
+111 N
-119 LDAIESCID
+119 
-128 DVKKESTGTKEDS
+128 
-141 MVVLTNGGNVS
+141 MVVLVDRKSDMQENPVSVYGNHS
-152 EKFNEHVNEH
+152 
-162 VNRNVVLKE
+162 
-171 ETANESEKV
+171 
-180 ESNEDTLAACD
+180 SNAGTLAACD

-247 MMQTQIVS
+247 MMQSQIVS
-255 LLNGWISEM
+255 LLNGFISEM
-264 LTECGRTKVSRFSV
+264 LTECGRTEVCLFSV

-291 SPEKLGKAPFMPD
+291 SPEKIGKAPFMPD
-304 EYFGRKF
+304 EYFGREF
-311 NPLDIGLE
+311 NPLDIGIE

-367 GDRYVCCATA
+367 EDRYVCCATA

-382 EGAQIELGM
+382 EGAQIEMGM
-391 PAAKGAVD
+391 PASRGAVD

-457 YVFEVEAEEAAQ
+457 YVFELEAEDAAQ
-469 STEPSLAVHIAP
+469 SSESSLAVHIAP

-493 QLAKGAIAAGIEV
+493 QLAKGAIAAGIDI

-539 GLFPQELLD
+539 GLFPPELLD
-548 KVKEV
+548 RAKEV
-553 GNAAGNGAVSAALS
+553 GNAAGNGTVSAALS
-567 QEAWKRALEISKDMR
+567 QEAWESALDISGKMR
-582 YIELASYPHFN
+582 YIELASYPHFD
-593 EMYVEHMNF
+593 EIYVEHMNF

>member
-1 MGYMNKS
+1 MQQRITINLNTDSKITG
-8 LVMFSFL
+8 
-15 TLLAI
+15 
-20 SCASSRK
+20 
-27 KPIIKENGVIAD
+27 KPTILEYCRSHGIA
-39 MVLMYY
+39 
-45 GGAHRQTEWNEE
+45 GIETPCG
-57 QCMKNVAYRD
+57 
-67 KKGDLHWMF
+67 
-76 DGFLFLEFKDGK
+76 GK
-88 GRSFASYYEPMSARK
+88 GTCGKCKVTVTKPYYKEVLACQTKICDGMEIIVGGGTITGVGTDMNEAKVSASDE
-103 SEWKGLCD
+103 
-111 KYFQKGKA
+111 
-119 LDAIESCID
+119 
-128 DVKKESTGTKEDS
+128 
-141 MVVLTNGGNVS
+141 MVVLVDRKSDMQENPVSVYGNHS
-152 EKFNEHVNEH
+152 
-162 VNRNVVLKE
+162 
-171 ETANESEKV
+171 
-180 ESNEDTLAACD
+180 SNAGTLAACD

-205 TGQIISTRSGANP
+205 TGQIIAVRSGANP

-247 MMQTQIVS
+247 MMQSQIVS
-255 LLNGWISEM
+255 LLNGFISDM
-264 LTECGRTKVSRFSV
+264 LMECGRTEVCLFSV

-291 SPEKLGKAPFMPD
+291 SPEKLGRAPFMPD
-304 EYFGRKF
+304 EYFGREF
-311 NPLDIGLE
+311 NPLDIGIE
-319 NCQTMII
+319 NCQIMII

-382 EGAQIELGM
+382 EGAQIEMGM
-391 PAAKGAVD
+391 PASRGAVD

-429 LAVLLKAGII
+429 LAILLKAGII

-457 YVFEVEAEEAAQ
+457 YVFEQEAEDAAQ
-469 STEPSLAVHIAP
+469 SSESSLAVHIAP

-539 GLFPQELLD
+539 GLFPPELLD
-548 KVKEV
+548 KAKEV

-567 QEAWKRALEISKDMR
+567 QEAWERALEISGNMR

>member
-1 MGYMNKS
+1 MQQRITINLNTDSKITG
-8 LVMFSFL
+8 
-15 TLLAI
+15 
-20 SCASSRK
+20 
-27 KPIIKENGVIAD
+27 KPTILEYCRSHGIA
-39 MVLMYY
+39 
-45 GGAHRQTEWNEE
+45 GIETPCG
-57 QCMKNVAYRD
+57 
-67 KKGDLHWMF
+67 
-76 DGFLFLEFKDGK
+76 GK
-88 GRSFASYYEPMSARK
+88 GTCGKCKVTVTKPYYKEVLACQTKICDGMEIIVGGGTITGVGTDMNEAKVSASDE
-103 SEWKGLCD
+103 
-111 KYFQKGKA
+111 
-119 LDAIESCID
+119 
-128 DVKKESTGTKEDS
+128 
-141 MVVLTNGGNVS
+141 MVVLVDRKSDMQENPVSVYGNHS
-152 EKFNEHVNEH
+152 
-162 VNRNVVLKE
+162 
-171 ETANESEKV
+171 
-180 ESNEDTLAACD
+180 SNAGTLAACD

-439 DENGTILS
+439 DENGTILR

-457 YVFEVEAEEAAQ
+457 YVFEVEAEETAQ
-469 STEPSLAVHIAP
+469 STELSLAVHIAP

-519 ILTFAGGFG
+519 VLTFAGGFG

-539 GLFPQELLD
+539 GLFPPELLD
-548 KVKEV
+548 KAKEV

-567 QEAWKRALEISKDMR
+567 QEAWERALEISGDMR
-582 YIELASYPHFN
+582 YIELASYPHFD

>member
-1 MGYMNKS
+1 MQQRITINFNTDSKTTDKTTILEYCRSHG
-8 LVMFSFL
+8 
-15 TLLAI
+15 
-20 SCASSRK
+20 
-27 KPIIKENGVIAD
+27 IA
-39 MVLMYY
+39 
-45 GGAHRQTEWNEE
+45 GIETPCG
-57 QCMKNVAYRD
+57 
-67 KKGDLHWMF
+67 
-76 DGFLFLEFKDGK
+76 GK
-88 GRSFASYYEPMSARK
+88 GTCGKCKVTVIKPYYKDVLACRTRV
-103 SEWKGLCD
+103 CD
-111 KYFQKGKA
+111 GME
-119 LDAIESCID
+119 II
-128 DVKKESTGTKEDS
+128 VGRKESTGTKEDS

-152 EKFNEHVNEH
+152 EKLNEH

-171 ETANESEKV
+171 ETANVSEKV

-218 QRSFGADVLSRID
+218 QRSFGADVLSRIE
-231 AAARADDNDKA
+231 AAGRIEASSEP
-242 NGGLQ
+242 GLKI
-247 MMQTQIVS
+247 MQTQIVS
-255 LLNGWISEM
+255 LLNGFISEM

-291 SPEKLGKAPFMPD
+291 SPAKMGKAPFLPD
-304 EYFGRKF
+304 EYFGREF

-326 FPAVSGF
+326 LPAVSGF

-344 TVNCNELTL
+344 TVNRNELTL

-391 PAAKGAVD
+391 PASKGAVD

-457 YVFEVEAEEAAQ
+457 YVFEVEAEDAAQ
-469 STEPSLAVHIAP
+469 STETSLAVHIAP

-512 CKPCDLD
+512 CTPCNIDVF
-519 ILTFAGGFG
+519 TFAGGFG

-548 KVKEV
+548 KAKEV

-567 QEAWKRALEISKDMR
+567 QAAWERALEISKDMR

>member
-1 MGYMNKS
+1 MQQRITINLNTDSKITGNPTILEYCRS
-8 LVMFSFL
+8 H
-15 TLLAI
+15 
-20 SCASSRK
+20 
-27 KPIIKENGVIAD
+27 GVTGIEAPC
-39 MVLMYY
+39 
-45 GGAHRQTEWNEE
+45 G
-57 QCMKNVAYRD
+57 
-67 KKGDLHWMF
+67 
-76 DGFLFLEFKDGK
+76 GK
-88 GRSFASYYEPMSARK
+88 GTCGKCKVTVTKPYYKEVLACQTKICDGMEIIVGGGTITGVGTDMNEAKVSASDE
-103 SEWKGLCD
+103 
-111 KYFQKGKA
+111 
-119 LDAIESCID
+119 
-128 DVKKESTGTKEDS
+128 
-141 MVVLTNGGNVS
+141 MVVLVDRKSDMQENPVS
-152 EKFNEHVNEH
+152 VYGDH
-162 VNRNVVLKE
+162 
-171 ETANESEKV
+171 S
-180 ESNEDTLAACD
+180 SNAGTLAACD

-205 TGQIISTRSGANP
+205 TGQIIAVRSGANP

-231 AAARADDNDKA
+231 AAARTDDNDKA

-247 MMQTQIVS
+247 MMQSQIVS
-255 LLNGWISEM
+255 LLNGFISEM
-264 LTECGRTKVSRFSV
+264 LTECGRTEVCLFSV

-291 SPEKLGKAPFMPD
+291 SPEKLGRAPFMPD
-304 EYFGRKF
+304 EYFGREF

-344 TVNCNELTL
+344 TVNCRKLTL

-382 EGAQIELGM
+382 EGAQIEMGM
-391 PAAKGAVD
+391 PASRGAVD

-457 YVFEVEAEEAAQ
+457 YVFELEAEDAAQ
-469 STEPSLAVHIAP
+469 SSESSLAVHIAP

-493 QLAKGAIAAGIEV
+493 QLAKGAIAAGIDI

-539 GLFPQELLD
+539 GLFPPELLD
-548 KVKEV
+548 RAKEV

-567 QEAWKRALEISKDMR
+567 QEAWDRALNISRDMR

>member
-1 MGYMNKS
+1 MQQRITINLNTDSKTAGTPTILEYCRS
-8 LVMFSFL
+8 H
-15 TLLAI
+15 
-20 SCASSRK
+20 
-27 KPIIKENGVIAD
+27 GVTGIEAPC
-39 MVLMYY
+39 
-45 GGAHRQTEWNEE
+45 G
-57 QCMKNVAYRD
+57 
-67 KKGDLHWMF
+67 
-76 DGFLFLEFKDGK
+76 GK
-88 GRSFASYYEPMSARK
+88 GTCGKCKVTVTKPYYKEVLACQTKICDGMEIIVGGGTITGVGTDMNEAKVSAS
-103 SEWKGLCD
+103 D
-111 KYFQKGKA
+111 N
-119 LDAIESCID
+119 
-128 DVKKESTGTKEDS
+128 
-141 MVVLTNGGNVS
+141 MVVLVDRKSDMQENPVSVYGNHS
-152 EKFNEHVNEH
+152 
-162 VNRNVVLKE
+162 
-171 ETANESEKV
+171 
-180 ESNEDTLAACD
+180 SNAGTLAACD

-205 TGQIISTRSGANP
+205 TWRIIAVRSGANP

-231 AAARADDNDKA
+231 EAARADDNDKA

-247 MMQTQIVS
+247 LMQSQIVS
-255 LLNGWISEM
+255 LLNGWISDM
-264 LTECGRTKVSRFSV
+264 LTECGRTEVCLFSV

-291 SPEKLGKAPFMPD
+291 SPEKLGRVPFMPD
-304 EYFGRKF
+304 EYFGREF

-319 NCQTMII
+319 ICQTMII

-344 TVNCNELTL
+344 TVNCRKLTL

-382 EGAQIELGM
+382 EGAQIEMGM
-391 PAAKGAVD
+391 PASRGAVD

-429 LAVLLKAGII
+429 LAILLKSGII

-457 YVFEVEAEEAAQ
+457 YVFELEEEETAQ
-469 STEPSLAVHIAP
+469 SSESSLAVHIAP

-493 QLAKGAIAAGIEV
+493 QLAKGAIAAGIDI

-539 GLFPQELLD
+539 GLFPPELLD
-548 KVKEV
+548 RAKEV

-567 QEAWKRALEISKDMR
+567 QEAWESALDISGKMR
-582 YIELASYPHFN
+582 YIELASYPHFD
-593 EMYVEHMNF
+593 EIYVEHMNF

>member
-1 MGYMNKS
+1 MQQRITINLNTDSKTTDKTTILEYCRSHG
-8 LVMFSFL
+8 
-15 TLLAI
+15 
-20 SCASSRK
+20 
-27 KPIIKENGVIAD
+27 IA
-39 MVLMYY
+39 
-45 GGAHRQTEWNEE
+45 GIETPCG
-57 QCMKNVAYRD
+57 
-67 KKGDLHWMF
+67 
-76 DGFLFLEFKDGK
+76 GK
-88 GRSFASYYEPMSARK
+88 GTCGKCKVTVTKPYYKDVLACQTK
-103 SEWKGLCD
+103 ICD
-111 KYFQKGKA
+111 GME
-119 LDAIESCID
+119 II
-128 DVKKESTGTKEDS
+128 VGRKESTGTKEDS
-141 MVVLTNGGNVS
+141 MVVLTNGENVS

-264 LTECGRTKVSRFSV
+264 LTECGRTKVRRFSV

-291 SPEKLGKAPFMPD
+291 SPEKMGKAPFLPD
-304 EYFGRKF
+304 EYFGREY

-319 NCQTMII
+319 DCQTMII

-391 PAAKGAVD
+391 PASKGAVD

-457 YVFEVEAEEAAQ
+457 YVFEVEAEETAQ
-469 STEPSLAVHIAP
+469 STELSLAVHIAP

-512 CKPCDLD
+512 CTPCNIDV
-519 ILTFAGGFG
+519 LTFAGGFG

-548 KVKEV
+548 KAKEV

-567 QEAWKRALEISKDMR
+567 QEAWERALDISGNMR
-582 YIELASYPHFN
+582 YIELASYPH
-593 EMYVEHMNF
+593 

>member
-1 MGYMNKS
+1 MQQRITINLNTDSKTTDKTTILEYCRSHG
-8 LVMFSFL
+8 
-15 TLLAI
+15 
-20 SCASSRK
+20 
-27 KPIIKENGVIAD
+27 IA
-39 MVLMYY
+39 
-45 GGAHRQTEWNEE
+45 GIETPCG
-57 QCMKNVAYRD
+57 
-67 KKGDLHWMF
+67 
-76 DGFLFLEFKDGK
+76 GK
-88 GRSFASYYEPMSARK
+88 GTCGKCKVTVIKPYYKDVLACQTK
-103 SEWKGLCD
+103 ICD
-111 KYFQKGKA
+111 GME
-119 LDAIESCID
+119 II
-128 DVKKESTGTKEDS
+128 VGKKESTGTGTGTAGQDIQTASNARYSIDKEDS
-141 MVVLTNGGNVS
+141 MVVLTNGGSIS
-152 EKFNEHVNEH
+152 EKFNEH
-162 VNRNVVLKE
+162 VNRNVVL
-171 ETANESEKV
+171 
-180 ESNEDTLAACD
+180 NEDTLAACD

-326 FPAVSGF
+326 FPDVSGF

-391 PAAKGAVD
+391 PASKGAVD

-457 YVFEVEAEEAAQ
+457 YVFEVEAEETAQ
-469 STEPSLAVHIAP
+469 STELSLAVHIAP

-512 CKPCDLD
+512 CTPCNIDV
-519 ILTFAGGFG
+519 LTFAGGFG

-548 KVKEV
+548 KAKEV

-567 QEAWKRALEISKDMR
+567 QEAWERALEIGGDMR